1 MPSRRASQRPL
12 REDGGL
18 EALSSPLCRAFAV
31 ASAPAEHRES
41 LPLSLSFVVWLEQS
55 VLGVTTSS
63 AQVLRLGFVLVCVW
77 ASLRWGD
84 SLWDHFGC
92 LPPVSNTKCQSMPWW
107 APPSAPKPLNAEC
120 PGWSLRFLSGLCQAV
135 SDTLALQP
143 DRILDFLPAVLSGNE
158 DRPIFS
164 EPWDRERFVPWL
176 RNLLCQHWNLHSS
189 APLPSVFS
197 LVAAQSLKLGS
208 TALHRV
214 RVKTHTRPP

>member
-1 MPSRRASQRPL
+1 MSSCSGRVKVRYDGRFSAPMLRPLGGFPSGGASARLLARPGWHLVPARRASQRPL

-84 SLWDHFGC
+84 FTLGSLWV
-92 LPPVSNTKCQSMPWW
+92 PPARVQYQMSVHALVGTSVRTKTTKRGMPWLV
-107 APPSAPKPLNAEC
+107 PSVPVLPLSSRFRHIGPSARPH
-120 PGWSLRFLSGLCQAV
+120 PGFLAG
-135 SDTLALQP
+135 
-143 DRILDFLPAVLSGNE
+143 
-158 DRPIFS
+158 
-164 EPWDRERFVPWL
+164 RFV
-176 RNLLCQHWNLHSS
+176 
-189 APLPSVFS
+189 
-197 LVAAQSLKLGS
+197 G
-208 TALHRV
+208 
-214 RVKTHTRPP
+214 